1 MRRERAVAPP
11 YDVLEDP
18 NATLMRV
25 HVDAGSALR
34 ARCSPATRPLKKFS
48 REARGGQRPRV
59 HDDRPTPTGPGTSRT
74 FLPMGFRYGPHLQ
87 LPVGSRPGPPLS
99 S

>member
-18 NATLMRV
+18 NGTLMRG
-25 HVDAGSALR
+25 ARRRWECAQGALL
-34 ARCSPATRPLKKFS
+34 ARDEAMKKFS
-48 REARGGQRPRV
+48 REARGGQKPRV

-74 FLPMGFRYGPHLQ
+74 FLPMSVRYGPHLQ